1 MGRRS
6 LAGNQLGGTWVG
18 QVVGRGQMVVVGRLG
33 NQVVGRL
40 LVGRLATMAEVVGW
54 RVVGSL
60 APGCLVVV
68 GSCSNRSQLE
78 HSRASPQR

>member
-18 QVVGRGQMVVVGRLG
+18 QVVGRGQMVVGRLG
-33 NQVVGRL
+33 NQVVGRQ
-40 LVGRLATMAEVVGW
+40 LVGRLATMAEVVEW

-60 APGCLVVV
+60 APGCLVVG

-78 HSRASPQR
+78 HNRASPQR

>member
-6 LAGNQLGGTWVG
+6 LGCNQLGTWVG

-33 NQVVGRL
+33 NQVVGQQ

-60 APGCLVVV
+60 APGCLVEG

>member
-18 QVVGRGQMVVVGRLG
+18 QVVGRGQMVVGRLG
-33 NQVVGRL
+33 NQVVGRQ

-60 APGCLVVV
+60 AQGCWVVE

>member
-6 LAGNQLGGTWVG
+6 LAGNQLGTWVG
-18 QVVGRGQMVVVGRLG
+18 QVVGRGQMVGRLG
-33 NQVVGRL
+33 NQVVGRQ

-60 APGCLVVV
+60 AQG
-68 GSCSNRSQLE
+68 
-78 HSRASPQR
+78 

>member
-18 QVVGRGQMVVVGRLG
+18 QVVERGQMVVGRLG
-33 NQVVGRL
+33 NQVVGRQ

-60 APGCLVVV
+60 AQGCWVVG